1 MSMNEE
7 SARTGSVRPVAG
19 VRRVT
24 PASLAAQRAPRH
36 YTGARTT
43 PIRRVDALQLA
54 KRAAAAMGL
63 KAAKIAMIDKLFGY
77 SPAGDWESKDAS
89 PIVWPSNDALARQL
103 GLSVSTTR
111 HHLWGLAAAGPIAH
125 ASHPTFQRRG
135 VRDKHGNIVE
145 AFGIDLSPI
154 IMRHDE
160 LLEIALAYE
169 HEGLERRSLSYRR
182 TQLRREIEAIL
193 VAVRQDGHLGNWHLF
208 QARLDRLRETVP
220 DHLEHFRQIVD
231 ALADLRD
238 EVEDAYEK
246 ASSRSYLDTA
256 VTIYRQ
262 EPTTAHLSS
271 ENCSPGGPI
280 SGCAGPAEAPCST
293 SGRKISQPRRAAA
306 VDPSPSTIRDDDIGQ
321 VSLDLVR
328 SACPALE
335 KHLPKVFDSWA
346 GLRQSG
352 RALCASADI
361 NSQVWSEAE
370 TYLGPD
376 SAIAALA
383 VTMQRADDGLVAS
396 PGAYFRTLVQRGR
409 KGQLRI
415 SRSLF
420 ALADTKRRASCAS
433 EPVRLGRGFPRGAI
447 AWTHWADLVREHAS
461 RPTPDVEMVGEAFRA
476 WCRKGNIDLS
486 QPSIDKAFIGFC
498 KKWRPRHEA

>member
-24 PASLAAQRAPRH
+24 PASMAAQRAARH
-36 YTGARTT
+36 YAGARTT

-111 HHLWGLAAAGPIAH
+111 HHLRGLAAAGLIAH

-169 HEGLERRSLSYRR
+169 HEGRERRSLSYRR

-193 VAVRQDGHLGNWHLF
+193 VAVRQDGHLGNWQLF

-246 ASSRSYLDTA
+246 ASSRSNLDTA
-256 VTIYRQ
+256 VSISRRVQ
-262 EPTTAHLSS
+262 ATAHLSS
-271 ENCSPGGPI
+271 GNCSSDGPLAGGTDAAESP
-280 SGCAGPAEAPCST
+280 CPA
-293 SGRKISQPRRAAA
+293 SGREMPVRRH
-306 VDPSPSTIRDDDIGQ
+306 VEENDRSSSTAGNNDIGH

-335 KHLPKVFDSWA
+335 KHLPHVFDSWA

-352 RALCASADI
+352 RALCVVGAI
-361 NSQVWSEAE
+361 NTQVWTEAE
-370 TYLGPD
+370 TYLG
-376 SAIAALA
+376 
-383 VTMQRADDGLVAS
+383 
-396 PGAYFRTLVQRGR
+396 
-409 KGQLRI
+409 
-415 SRSLF
+415 
-420 ALADTKRRASCAS
+420 ADTRSPLWRLRCSGPMTARLQVPAPISERSCNEVGKANCVS
-433 EPVRLGRGFPRGAI
+433 AARYS
-447 AWTHWADLVREHAS
+447 HWQ
-461 RPTPDVEMVGEAFRA
+461 T
-476 WCRKGNIDLS
+476 
-486 QPSIDKAFIGFC
+486 
-498 KKWRPRHEA
+498 

>member
-24 PASLAAQRAPRH
+24 PASLAAQRAARH

-111 HHLWGLAAAGPIAH
+111 HHLRGLAAAGPIAH

-193 VAVRQDGHLGNWHLF
+193 VAVRQDGHLGNWQLF

-256 VTIYRQ
+256 VSISRRVQ
-262 EPTTAHLSS
+262 TTAHLSF
-271 ENCSPGGPI
+271 EYCS
-280 SGCAGPAEAPCST
+280 STAEAPCPAFGRERPVRRHVEKNDRSSST
-293 SGRKISQPRRAAA
+293 AGNN
-306 VDPSPSTIRDDDIGQ
+306 DIGH

-335 KHLPKVFDSWA
+335 KHLPHVFDSWA

-352 RALCASADI
+352 RALCAVAAI
-361 NSQVWSEAE
+361 NTQVWTEAE
-370 TYLGPD
+370 TYLGAD
-376 SAIAALA
+376 TAIAALA
-383 VTMQRADDGLVAS
+383 VTMQRADDGQVAS
-396 PGAYFRTLVQRGR
+396 PGAYLRTLVQRGR

-415 SRSLF
+415 GRSLF
-420 ALADTKRRASCAS
+420 ALADVKSRTARPS
-433 EPVRLGRGFPRGAI
+433 EPVAPDRRFPPGPI
-447 AWTHWADLVREHAS
+447 AWTAWADLVRADTPP
-461 RPTPDVEMVGEAFRA
+461 PTLDVEIVAEAFRA
-476 WCRKGNIDLS
+476 WCRKGNIDLA
-486 QPSIDKAFIGFC
+486 QPAIDKAFIGFC
-498 KKWRPRHEA
+498 KKWRPRRDA

>member
-1 MSMNEE
+1 MSMNVE
-7 SARTGSVRPVAG
+7 SAPTGSGTPTAG
-19 VRRVT
+19 VRLVT
-24 PASLAAQRAPRH
+24 PASMAAQRAARR
-36 YTGARTT
+36 YAGARTT

-77 SPAGDWESKDAS
+77 SPARDWESKDAN

-103 GLSVSTTR
+103 GLSISTTR
-111 HHLWGLAAAGPIAH
+111 YHLRGLGAAGLIAH
-125 ASHPTFQRRG
+125 ASHPTYQRRG
-135 VRDKHGNIVE
+135 VRDRQGNIIE

-169 HEGLERRSLSYRR
+169 HEGRERRALSCRR

-193 VAVRQDGHLGNWHLF
+193 VAAGREGLSGDWQRLR
-208 QARLDRLRETVP
+208 ARLDRLRETAP
-220 DHLEHFRQIVD
+220 RDLEQFQEIVD
-231 ALADLRD
+231 ALAGLRD
-238 EVEDAYEK
+238 DVEVAYEE
-246 ASSRSYLDTA
+246 ASIRSNLDTA

-262 EPTTAHLSS
+262 VQTTAHLSF

-280 SGCAGPAEAPCST
+280 SGCAGAAEAPCST
-293 SGRKISQPRRAAA
+293 SGRKIAEPRRAAA
-306 VDPSPSTIRDDDIGQ
+306 VDPSLGTTRDDDIGQ

-383 VTMQRADDGLVAS
+383 VTMQRVDDGLVAS

-420 ALADTKRRASCAS
+420 ALADTKRRASRAS
-433 EPVRLGRGFPRGAI
+433 ESARLGRGFPRGAI
-447 AWTHWADLVREHAS
+447 AWTHWAGLVREHAS

-476 WCRKGNIDLS
+476 WCRRGNIDLS